1 MFPVGEVLD
10 DFEGDDEVEAGIGEG
25 KLGGA
30 GLLIYQIGAS
40 VVFGGVGD
48 GVGADVDAGDGGGGV
63 GQFGGAVAGTAADV
77 ENAFATGEAG
87 CEGVA
92 GEVFVPEVDVDLAGD
107 NAFAGELSAHERPP
121 VGLAGG
127 C

>member
-1 MFPVGEVLD
+1 LGVETTNCPPGE
-10 DFEGDDEVEAGIGEG
+10 IGEG

-30 GLLIYQIGAS
+30 GLLIYQIGAN

-48 GVGADVDAGDGGGGV
+48 GVGADVDAGDGGSAV
-63 GQFGGAVAGTAADV
+63 GQFGRTVAGAAPDI
-77 ENAFATGEAG
+77 EDTLAAGEAG
-87 CEGVA
+87 GEGVA

-107 NAFAGELSAHERPP
+107 DAFAGELSAHGRPP
-121 VGLAGG
+121 VVLAGG